1 MSVTNSRGGPGGR
14 APAPAS
20 GMAGDAGVLS
30 IFMATMFLSALLVFS
45 VQPMFTKMVLPLL
58 GGSPA
63 VWSTAMLFFQT
74 ALLAGYV
81 YAHLTTR
88 YLGVK
93 QQAWL
98 HVAVMA
104 MVFLALPIGVAA
116 GWTPP
121 TEGAPVPWLIGLFA
135 VSVGLPFFAVA
146 TNAPLLQRWFSH
158 THHSAAPDP
167 YFLYGASNLG
177 SILALLGYPVVIE
190 PLLRLDEQSWAWA
203 SAYAL
208 LVVLIGACAVTLW
221 RRHAA
226 DKPAPEQAAAAPR
239 AGTITWRRRLHWLVL
254 SFAPSS
260 LLLGVTVHVTTDI
273 AAVPLLWVIPLT
285 LYLLT
290 FVLVF
295 ARRPLLKHAWMVKA
309 QPFFAILVAI
319 FFWWGARGGPSLF
332 FAHMAVFFV
341 MAMVCHGELVKRR
354 PGAEDL
360 TEFYLW
366 MSLGGMLGGVFNVL
380 VAPVVF
386 DSVFEYPLVLVL
398 ACMLRPRESDDT
410 RFVSWLDAV
419 FPAALLAV
427 FGVVP
432 LLFDVR
438 PIDLGLVGVVVFF
451 SVLGT
456 AAYSFRKRPVRF
468 GLGIATILVATAFT
482 ATQSSIVT
490 RERSFFG
497 VYTVKRSEAGDINL
511 FVHGTTVHGAQYT
524 DPSRWREPLIY
535 YHRDGPLGQLF
546 AALGG
551 VKTLERVG
559 AIGLGTGAAVCYRR
573 PGESWTFYEID
584 PAVDRLA
591 RDTRYFHYMSECA
604 GDTDVVYG
612 DARLSLVTAPDGGYD
627 LMILDAF
634 SSEAIPIH
642 LITREALALYLRKLA
657 DGGIIIF
664 HISNRNIDLSGVM
677 ANLVDD
683 AGIVGR
689 LQRYDDPAAEQRQGT
704 KTSSIWV
711 AIARQ
716 PADLAMLDGDAR
728 WAALEPRPGV
738 GLWTDDYSNILRS
751 LKWR

>member
-1 MSVTNSRGGPGGR
+1 MSVADSPGGR
-14 APAPAS
+14 APAPALA
-20 GMAGDAGVLS
+20 MAGDTGVLS
-30 IFMATMFLSALLVFS
+30 IFMATIFLSALLVFS

-58 GGSPA
+58 GGSPG
-63 VWSTAMLFFQT
+63 VWNTAMLFFQT
-74 ALLAGYV
+74 VLLAGYV

-93 QQAWL
+93 RQAWL
-98 HVAVMA
+98 HVTVMA

-158 THHSAAPDP
+158 TRHSAAADP

-190 PLLRLDEQSWAWA
+190 PLLKLDEQSWAWA

-221 RRHAA
+221 RRYVASET
-226 DKPAPEQAAAAPR
+226 APEPVAVAPR
-239 AGTITWRRRLHWLVL
+239 GGTVTWRRRLHWLVL
-254 SFAPSS
+254 AFAPSS
-260 LLLGVTVHVTTDI
+260 LLLGVTVHITTDV
-273 AAVPLLWVIPLT
+273 AAVPLLWVIPLS

-309 QPFFAILVAI
+309 QPFFVILIATSFPFVYR
-319 FFWWGARGGPSLF
+319 GAPILF
-332 FAHMAVFFV
+332 AAHMAVFFV
-341 MAMVCHGELVKRR
+341 TAMVCHGELVKRR
-354 PGAEDL
+354 PGAGDL

-386 DSVFEYPLVLVL
+386 DSVYEYPLILVL
-398 ACMLRPRESDDT
+398 ACMLRPRESGDT

-419 FPAALLAV
+419 FPAALLVV
-427 FGVVP
+427 FGLLP
-432 LLFDVR
+432 LLFDVNL
-438 PIDLGLVGVVVFF
+438 IDLGLVGVVVFF
-451 SVLGT
+451 IALGI
-456 AAYSFRKRPVRF
+456 AAYSFRLRPVRF
-468 GLGIATILVATAFT
+468 GLGIAVILVATALT

-497 VYTVKRSEAGDINL
+497 VYTVKRTDTGNVNL
-511 FVHGTTVHGAQYT
+511 FVHGRTVHGAQHT
-524 DPSRWREPLIY
+524 DPARWREPLAY
-535 YHRDGPLGQLF
+535 YHRDGPLGQVF
-546 AALGG
+546 AALDG

-559 AIGLGTGAAVCYRR
+559 AIGLGTGAAACYRR
-573 PGESWTFYEID
+573 PGQSWTFYEID
-584 PAVDRLA
+584 PAVERLA

-604 GDTDVVYG
+604 GDADVVYG
-612 DARLSLVTAPDGGYD
+612 DARLSLLTTPDGRYD

-634 SSEAIPIH
+634 SSDAIPMH

-657 DGGIIIF
+657 DGGIIVF
-664 HISNRNIDLSGVM
+664 HISNRNLDLSGVM

-683 AGIVGR
+683 AGLVGR
-689 LQRYDDPAAEQRQGT
+689 LQRSDEPTAEQR
-704 KTSSIWV
+704 KVYKMASIWV
-711 AIARQ
+711 AIARK
-716 PADLAMLDGDAR
+716 PADLAVLDGDAR
-728 WAALEPRPGV
+728 WVPLEPHPGA

-751 LKWR
+751 LIWR